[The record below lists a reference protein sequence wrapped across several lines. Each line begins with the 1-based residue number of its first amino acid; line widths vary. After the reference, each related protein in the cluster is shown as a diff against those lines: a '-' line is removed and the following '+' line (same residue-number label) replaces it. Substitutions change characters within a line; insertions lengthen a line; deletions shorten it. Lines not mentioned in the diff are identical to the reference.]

1 MITIWVP
8 KRLVEVGLYNV
19 AARSPQELAALS
31 EQSYRDRVKYAAEK
45 VRFSGTKIVM
55 LTGPSASGKTTS
67 AHKLA
72 EELIR
77 QGTYA
82 HVVSLDNFFRG
93 AEFYPRLPDG
103 TLDYENPDT
112 HGPAPRPAV
121 PAGAERDGPDRP
133 AHLRFCQRAAL
144 RRDRGRGPAGRCL
157 HCGGHPCPEPGA
169 HRPCACATMSTASTP
184 ACGRNTAIDG
194 RRVINTQDI
203 RLCRRT
209 LRDAA
214 ARGRSPEK
222 TLAMWDRV
230 LDGETRYIKG
240 FKTTADFLLDT
251 SFTYELGLISRLL
264 GIVRRQFTLEG
275 HNAELWDETARRF
288 EHVVPLELELLPADS
303 MLREFYG
310 SAEGKIALCVENVPF
325 CPNAK
330 KLFPNPHETV
340 KVAVDSL
347 QSAPECAIMIP
358 SSAQAHEQGR
368 IPVREVSF
376 MDFNKIKEMGLE
388 YAEKGK
394 NAAMD
399 LAESGRPRQR
409 S

>member
-19 AARSPQELAALS
+19 AAQSPQQLANLC
-31 EQSYRDRVKYAAEK
+31 EEGYRQRIRYAAEK

-72 EELIR
+72 EELVR
-77 QGTYA
+77 QGTPA
-82 HVVSLDNFFRG
+82 QVVSLDNFFRG
-93 AEFYPRLPDG
+93 AQYYPKLPDG

-112 HGPAPRPAV
+112 LDLPLIRQCLRELSETGKTTLPVYDFASESRSSATEDIDLQGGVCIVEGIHALNPELTGLVKGDDIYRIY
-121 PAGAERDGPDRP
+121 AG
-133 AHLRFCQRAAL
+133 LREEYC
-144 RRDRGRGPAGRCL
+144 
-157 HCGGHPCPEPGA
+157 
-169 HRPCACATMSTASTP
+169 
-184 ACGRNTAIDG
+184 IDG

-214 ARGRSPEK
+214 TRGRSPDK

-251 SFTYELGLISRLL
+251 SFTYELGLIAQMLRKVLQ
-264 GIVRRQFTLEG
+264 QFQLEG

-288 EHVVPLELELLPADS
+288 EHVMPVSLHLLPADS
-303 MLREFYG
+303 MLREFYSG
-310 SAEGKIALCVENVPF
+310 
-325 CPNAK
+325 
-330 KLFPNPHETV
+330 
-340 KVAVDSL
+340 
-347 QSAPECAIMIP
+347 
-358 SSAQAHEQGR
+358 
-368 IPVREVSF
+368 EVSG
-376 MDFNKIKEMGLE
+376 KA
-388 YAEKGK
+388 AE
-394 NAAMD
+394 
-399 LAESGRPRQR
+399 
-409 S
+409 